1 MVTMRSPGSMS
12 CDSAFSNVVLPEPVP
27 PEIRMLRRLRAA
39 IFSTVAM
46 GGEMLFC
53 WVITSSVMPFLEN
66 LRIEIEGPSIASGG
80 MMILTRLPSMRRA
93 STSGVVSST
102 PRPICATQHTAIF
115 YHWEDSQ
122 VGQEGVSQ
130 G

>member
-27 PEIRMLRRLRAA
+27 PEIRMLRRLREA

-53 WVITSSVMPFLEN
+53 WVITSSVMPFLEH
-66 LRIEIEGPSIASGG
+66 LRIEIDGKSVVEGKGVYVRVGRGG
-80 MMILTRLPSMRRA
+80 RSTMIKKKKKA
-93 STSGVVSST
+93 
-102 PRPICATQHTAIF
+102 
-115 YHWEDSQ
+115 
-122 VGQEGVSQ
+122 
-130 G
+130 